1 MATPRPS
8 RRPDLEVHLGAS
20 GQVVGRLHLGSGRR
34 SAFSYDQGWLRDAR
48 FFTLSPDLQP
58 VTGVQHPRQAF
69 FLALEDTT
77 PDAWGERVI
86 RRAHA
91 KLRPEDRDTPA
102 LDPVDFVMW
111 VDDEARVGALRLFD
125 PQAGVYLRVGGPQR
139 HVPPLAELD
148 KVLRAARA
156 LEDGTES
163 AQDLRYLLGQGTSLG
178 GARPKSTVRDT
189 DGRLAVGKFPSQ
201 ADRRDVIRGEVL
213 AMQLAARAGIRV
225 APARVEVIGGT
236 AVAVIRR
243 FDRSGDGGRIPYVSA
258 ATMLQSDGRDA
269 THAYT
274 ELVDVLL
281 QAGADPIA
289 DIHELWRRLVFNFL
303 ICNTDDHL
311 RNTGFLYDARQRGWR
326 LSPAFDLN
334 PMPGDRRESKTWLT
348 EDAGVIDSRDML
360 LVAAPYFRLDA
371 AQAQAIWGEVIQAVE
386 GWRAVARGLG
396 MRSADLLDFEPA
408 FAQEGRAGT

>member
-1 MATPRPS
+1 MAMPLPS

-20 GQVVGRLHLGSGRR
+20 GQVVGRLHLGSGKR
-34 SAFSYDQGWLRDAR
+34 SAFSYDAGWLQDAR
-48 FFTLSPDLQP
+48 FFTLSPDLLP
-58 VTGVQHPRQAF
+58 VAGVQHPRQAF
-69 FLALEDTT
+69 FLALEDTA

-91 KLRPEDRDTPA
+91 KLRQEDRDTGA

-125 PQAGVYLRVGGPQR
+125 PRAGVYLRASGPHR
-139 HVPPLAELD
+139 HVPPLVELG
-148 KVLRAARA
+148 KVLQAARA

-213 AMQLAARAGIRV
+213 ALQLAARAGIRV

-236 AVAVIRR
+236 AIAVIRR
-243 FDRSGDGGRIPYVSA
+243 FDRTDDGGRIPYVSA

-281 QAGADPIA
+281 QTGADPIA

-348 EDAGVIDSRDML
+348 EDAGIIDSRDML
-360 LVAAPYFRLDA
+360 MSAAPYFRLDTT
-371 AQAQAIWGEVIQAVE
+371 QARAIWGEMAQAVD

-396 MRSADLLDFEPA
+396 MRGTDLLDFEPA
-408 FAQEGRAGT
+408 FSQA